1 MACTLFLNG
10 IFRIN
15 MDNDALSLPASFQ
28 NGDFDTHFKVF
39 HELMSNKVFEILL
52 VASPY
57 DAYVLE
63 EDGSLASKIINEYR
77 GLNLSRP
84 PRITQAATAAAA
96 LDMLSRKTFHL
107 VIAMPHLDDMDVFG
121 LGRQI
126 KRAHDDLPVVL
137 LAHSVKGVYPPPE
150 GKDLSGIDQVFIWSG
165 DSDLLLAIVKSMED
179 RLNVADDTRKAMVRV
194 LILVEDSPLYTSYF
208 LPLIYKE
215 VVNQTQE
222 VLEESLNQEHRLLKM
237 RARPKILVAEN
248 YEQAMSLYQ
257 QYGDYLF
264 GIISDTRY
272 PKDGTLTADA
282 GFTFLCE
289 VRQAIPDL
297 PLLLISNE
305 PHNKRLAEQ
314 VPAAF
319 LDKNSDNLLD
329 EIHQFFLN
337 MLGFGDFVFRRP
349 GGSEIARAAN
359 LKALEAILPDVPD
372 ESLLY
377 HATRNRFSN
386 WIMARGEIVLASR
399 LRKAR
404 ATDFSGADDIRRFII
419 AHIHALRKW
428 RQKGV
433 VVHFNSRD
441 YDPEISDFVKIG
453 NGSLGGKARGLAF
466 VANLLR
472 RSPHLQE
479 RYPDVTIQVPQTL
492 AITTEGFDAFV
503 SHNGLDPSAMSDHGD
518 DQIARAF
525 LEGEMPPWLTD
536 QLCRYLEPVHQ
547 PLSVRSSGLLEDVHN
562 HPFTGLYKTYMVPNN
577 HPDFAI
583 RCNQLITAVKLV
595 YASTWYRDPRR
606 FLSGTAY
613 RIRRDQMAVIVQQL
627 VGCRHGSFFYP
638 DISGIA
644 QSHNFYPVAPLK
656 AEDGVV
662 RIVMGFGRGI
672 PTGEASLRFSPAY
685 PQVLPQFSKVED
697 ILANAQRQFW
707 ALGLEGVPDSLYFE
721 RGVNVEKRHVDDAEA
736 EGPVQRLAGT
746 YVPAENRIRDTVNIP
761 GSRVLTFAP
770 VLKYDTFPL
779 PGLLKDLLNMGRD
792 GMGCAV
798 EFEFSINLTGNQENK
813 GTFNIL
819 QMRPMAAGEDMHDV
833 EVTDEDAA
841 HALCY
846 STQALGHGRREHMAD
861 IVFVRPDTFD
871 PKDTV
876 AISQAIAAVNRALVR
891 EQRPYLLMGPG
902 RWGSFDRWLGIPVK
916 WMDINGVGA
925 MVEIRNA
932 SLNADPSQGSH
943 FFQNITTNGI
953 PYLTVTEGS
962 DDIIRWNDLQA
973 LPLAFS
979 NPYLGHVRLQK
990 PLVLKCD
997 GRHSRAVILLE
1008 ETLAG

>member
-1 MACTLFLNG
+1 
-10 IFRIN
+10 
-15 MDNDALSLPASFQ
+15 MDDNVASLPASFQ

-57 DAYVLE
+57 DAYILE

-84 PRITQAATAAAA
+84 PRITQAATAAQAME
-96 LDMLSRKTFHL
+96 MLSRKTFHL
-107 VIAMPHLDDMDVFG
+107 VVAMPHLDDMDVFD
-121 LGRQI
+121 LGQQI
-126 KRAHDDLPVVL
+126 KGAHADLPVVL
-137 LAHSVKGVYPPPE
+137 LAHSVRGVYPPPE
-150 GKDLSGIDQVFIWSG
+150 GKDLSGIDQTFIWSG

-237 RARPKILVAEN
+237 RARPKILVAES
-248 YEQAMSLYQ
+248 YEQAMSLYR

-272 PKDGTLTADA
+272 PKDGKLTADA
-282 GFTFLCE
+282 GFTFLSE
-289 VRQAIPDL
+289 VRRAIPDL

-305 PHNKRLAEQ
+305 PGNRQLAEQ
-314 VPAAF
+314 VPADF
-319 LDKNSDNLLD
+319 LDKNSDDLLA
-329 EIHQFFLN
+329 EIHQFFLE
-337 MLGFGDFVFRRP
+337 MLGFGDFIFRRP
-349 GGSEIARAAN
+349 NGSEIARAAN
-359 LKALEAILPDVPD
+359 LKALEEILPSVPD

-386 WIMARGEIVLASR
+386 WIMARSEIALASH
-399 LRKAR
+399 LRNAR
-404 ATDFSGADDIRRFII
+404 ADDFSGADEIRRFLID
-419 AHIHALRKW
+419 HIHALRKW

-433 VVHFNSRD
+433 VVQFNTRD

-453 NGSLGGKARGLAF
+453 RGSLGGKARGLAF

-472 RSPHLQE
+472 RSSGLQA

-503 SHNGLDPSAMSDHGD
+503 SHNGLDPSAMAHLPDE
-518 DQIARAF
+518 QIARSF
-525 LEGEMPPWLTD
+525 LEGEMPPWLAD
-536 QLCRYLEPVHQ
+536 QLRRYLGVVHQ
-547 PLSVRSSGLLEDVHN
+547 PLSIRSSGLLEDVHN

-577 HPDFAI
+577 HPDFTV

-595 YASTWYRDPRR
+595 YASTWYRDPRT

-627 VGCRHGSFFYP
+627 VGRRYGAFFYP

-644 QSHNFYPVAPLK
+644 QSQNFYPVAPLK
-656 AEDGVV
+656 AEDGIA

-672 PTGEASLRFSPAY
+672 PKGEPSLRFSPAY

-697 ILANAQRQFW
+697 ILSNAQRQFW
-707 ALGLEGVPDSLYFE
+707 ALGMEGAPDGLYFD
-721 RGVNVEKRHVDDAEA
+721 RGANVEKRHVDEAEG

-746 YVPAENRIRDTVNIP
+746 YVAAENRIRDTVQVP
-761 GSRVLTFAP
+761 GTRVLTFAP
-770 VLKYDTFPL
+770 VLKYDSFPL
-779 PGLLKDLLNMGRD
+779 PDLLKDLLTIGRD
-792 GMGCAV
+792 GMGCAM
-798 EFEFSINLTGNQENK
+798 EFEFSINLTGDDGKK

-819 QMRPMAAGEDMHDV
+819 QMRPMAAGADMHDV
-833 EVTDEDAA
+833 DVTIADAA
-841 HALCY
+841 RALCY
-846 STQALGHGRREHMAD
+846 STQALGHGRKQDVAD

-876 AISQAIAAVNRALVR
+876 AIARAVAEINRTLVR

-916 WMDINGVGA
+916 WKDIDGVGA

-932 SLNADPSQGSH
+932 SLKADPSQGSH

-962 DDIIRWNDLQA
+962 EDIIRWDTLKA
-973 LPLAFS
+973 LPVVFS
-979 NPYLGHVRLQK
+979 NPHLCHVRLQR

-997 GRHSRAVILLE
+997 GKHSRAVILLE
-1008 ETLAG
+1008 EPPA